1 MQFEI
6 KRSGFPINIGEIEFF
21 FGTTVEELTR
31 FFDVQDELEDK
42 IAPLMKKREKLVID
56 QENMTKSD
64 AESLIEISNELN
76 AIQYDALLGEGSY
89 EKIYSQ
95 YQDAVQL
102 FDLFDPIAENV
113 AEAIENDA
121 KDREDK
127 LAQRK
132 ANILKKKAL
141 KTKRRKSR

>member
-31 FFDVQDELEDK
+31 FFDVQDEVEEK
-42 IAPLMKKREKLVID
+42 IAPLVKKREKLVID
-56 QENMTKSD
+56 QENITKSD

-76 AIQYDALLGEGSY
+76 AIQYDALLGDGSY
-89 EKIYSQ
+89 EKIYSKHK
-95 YQDAVQL
+95 DVLRL

-121 KDREDK
+121 KEREDK

-132 ANILKKKAL
+132 ANMLKKKAL
-141 KTKRRKSR
+141 KNKKKKK

>member
-31 FFDVQDELEDK
+31 FFDVQDEVEEK
-42 IAPLMKKREKLVID
+42 IAPLMNKREKLVID
-56 QENMTKSD
+56 QDNITKSD
-64 AESLIEISNELN
+64 AQSLIEISNELN
-76 AIQYDALLGEGSY
+76 AIQYDALLGKGSY
-89 EKIYSQ
+89 EKIYKK
-95 YQDAVQL
+95 YPDAIQL

-113 AEAIENDA
+113 AKAIENDA
-121 KDREDK
+121 KEREDK

-132 ANILKKKAL
+132 ANMLKKKAL
-141 KTKRRKSR
+141 KNKKKKK

>member
-31 FFDVQDELEDK
+31 FFDVQDKVEEK
-42 IAPLMKKREKLVID
+42 IAPLVKKREKLVID
-56 QENMTKSD
+56 QENITKSD

-76 AIQYDALLGEGSY
+76 AIQYDALLGDGSY
-89 EKIYSQ
+89 EKIYSKHK
-95 YQDAVQL
+95 DVLRL

-121 KDREDK
+121 KEREDK

-132 ANILKKKAL
+132 ANMLKKKAL
-141 KTKRRKSR
+141 KNKKKKK

>member
-31 FFDVQDELEDK
+31 FFDVQDEVEEK
-42 IAPLMKKREKLVID
+42 IAPLVKKREKLVID

-64 AESLIEISNELN
+64 AQSLIEISNELN

-89 EKIYSQ
+89 EKIYSK

-121 KDREDK
+121 KEREDK

-132 ANILKKKAL
+132 ANMLKKKAL
-141 KTKRRKSR
+141 KNKKKKK

>member
-1 MQFEI
+1 MQFEV

-21 FGTTVEELTR
+21 FGTTVEELTH
-31 FFDVQDELEDK
+31 FFDVQDEVEEK
-42 IAPLMKKREKLVID
+42 IAPLVKKREKLVID
-56 QENMTKSD
+56 QENITKRD

-76 AIQYDALLGEGSY
+76 AIQYDALLGDGSY

-121 KDREDK
+121 KEREDK

-132 ANILKKKAL
+132 ANMLKKKAL
-141 KTKRRKSR
+141 KNKKKKK

>member
-31 FFDVQDELEDK
+31 FFDVQDEVEEK
-42 IAPLMKKREKLVID
+42 IAPLVKKREKLVID
-56 QENMTKSD
+56 QENITKSD

-76 AIQYDALLGEGSY
+76 AIQYDALLGDGSY
-89 EKIYSQ
+89 EKIYSK
-95 YQDAVQL
+95 YQDAIQL
-102 FDLFDPIAENV
+102 FDLFDPIAEIV

-132 ANILKKKAL
+132 ANMLKKKAL
-141 KTKRRKSR
+141 KNKKKKK

>member
-31 FFDVQDELEDK
+31 FFDVQDEVEEK
-42 IAPLMKKREKLVID
+42 IAPLVKKREKLVID
-56 QENMTKSD
+56 QENITKSD

-76 AIQYDALLGEGSY
+76 AIQYDALLGNGSY
-89 EKIYSQ
+89 EKIYSK
-95 YQDAVQL
+95 YQDAIQL

-121 KDREDK
+121 KEREDK

-132 ANILKKKAL
+132 ANMLKKKAL
-141 KTKRRKSR
+141 KNKKKKK

>member
-6 KRSGFPINIGEIEFF
+6 KRSGFPINIGGIEFF

-31 FFDVQDELEDK
+31 FFDVQDEVEEK
-42 IAPLMKKREKLVID
+42 IAPLVKKREKLVID
-56 QENMTKSD
+56 QENITKSD

-89 EKIYSQ
+89 EKIYSKHK
-95 YQDAVQL
+95 DVLRL

-132 ANILKKKAL
+132 ANMLKKKAL
-141 KTKRRKSR
+141 KNKKKKK

>member
-31 FFDVQDELEDK
+31 FFDVQDQVEEK
-42 IAPLMKKREKLVID
+42 IAPLVKKREKLVID
-56 QENMTKSD
+56 QENITKSD

-76 AIQYDALLGEGSY
+76 AIQYDALLGDGSY
-89 EKIYSQ
+89 EKIYSK
-95 YQDAVQL
+95 YQDAIQL

-132 ANILKKKAL
+132 ANMLKKKAL
-141 KTKRRKSR
+141 KNKKKKK